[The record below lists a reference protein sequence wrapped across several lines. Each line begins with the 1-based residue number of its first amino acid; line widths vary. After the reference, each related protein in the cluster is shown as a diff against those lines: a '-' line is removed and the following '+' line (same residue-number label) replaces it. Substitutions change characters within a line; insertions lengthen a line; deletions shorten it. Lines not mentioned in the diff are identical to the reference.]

1 MKAAFLFVC
10 FAVLGSAA
18 LAQAPSAGPATSYPS
33 RPITVIVPFAPGG
46 IADITARPLAPP
58 MAKALGQNVV
68 IENRAG
74 AGGAIGHAYV
84 ARAKPDGYTLMMA
97 LSSVV
102 IIPESEKVS
111 GRQPSYSMSQFVP
124 IALVSA
130 DPTVLLVRTDAP
142 WKTAADLIED
152 ARSRPGGISYSSS
165 GLYGTTHTAQEM
177 LWQAAG
183 VRLLHVPYS
192 GGGPSMTALLA
203 GQVDVTAQAPGVA
216 SPHVKGGKVRML
228 GGWGAQRIKAMP
240 ELATMKEQGFDVEFY
255 IWSGLFAPAGT
266 PPDVLAKLRA
276 AVRESVQD
284 TGFRTAM
291 TGMDTPINHLDGT
304 EFESFLDK
312 DSKRLA
318 EVVKRMGKLE

>member
-1 MKAAFLFVC
+1 MRNKWLVACLAG
-10 FAVLGSAA
+10 VLGGSA
-18 LAQAPSAGPATSYPS
+18 LAQTPGPSFPT
-33 RPITVIVPFAPGG
+33 RPITVVVPFAPGG

-74 AGGAIGHAYV
+74 AGGAIGHAYL
-84 ARAKPDGYTLMMA
+84 ARARPDGYTLMMA

-111 GRQPSYSMSQFVP
+111 GRQPSYTMSQFAP

-130 DPTVLLVRTDAP
+130 DPTVLLVRADAP
-142 WKTAADLIED
+142 WKTVRELIED
-152 ARSRPGGISYSSS
+152 ARRNPGKISYSTS

-183 VRLLHVPYS
+183 VKLLHVPYN

-203 GQVDVTAQAPGVA
+203 SQVDITAQAPGVA

-240 ELATMKEQGFDVEFY
+240 DLPTMKEQGFEVEFY

-266 PPDVLAKLRA
+266 PPEVLAKLRA

-284 TGFRTAM
+284 SGFRTAM
-291 TGMDTPINHLDGT
+291 AGMDTPINHLDGAD
-304 EFESFLDK
+304 FEAFLDI
-312 DSKRLA
+312 DAKRLA